1 MRFSMCAGV
10 VQCSRIRAHAKNVQ
24 VIDRMPENYVYVG
37 WLAVLFPNAKFIYC
51 FSGARSFRARAF
63 RQDPRITRTRFA
75 RISAISR

>member
-1 MRFSMCAGV
+1 
-10 VQCSRIRAHAKNVQ
+10 
-24 VIDRMPENYVYVG
+24 MPENYVYVG